1 MLLSN
6 NPKPPGSK
14 PTIHHLADWIQ
25 HFPTAFFC
33 LKPEKKSGPKL
44 NIYIFCPPARWLQPA
59 QRLSLQGLYLGVIFT
74 EIFGDL
80 VGFWCFFSFSIE
92 DLSETGMAFLPQ
104 QLRLLSPLPS
114 IQPCAA
120 SVSADGLRR
129 AMSYAGVFSMGMG
142 ERYKQ
147 RERGR

>member
-1 MLLSN
+1 MIWWDFGVFFLFLL
-6 NPKPPGSK
+6 
-14 PTIHHLADWIQ
+14 
-25 HFPTAFFC
+25 
-33 LKPEKKSGPKL
+33 E
-44 NIYIFCPPARWLQPA
+44 
-59 QRLSLQGLYLGVIFT
+59 
-74 EIFGDL
+74 E
-80 VGFWCFFSFSIE
+80 
-92 DLSETGMAFLPQ
+92 LSERGMAFLPQ

-147 RERGR
+147 RERGRLKSPIVGGTGMFQSFYILICRLVCLVSIFVLYLSIEFMASLII